1 MPTRR
6 PFALLPLAL
15 CFSIPST
22 WAADLLLDVT
32 DASSKRALDNVEV
45 IITDRDN
52 RQWRVQTNPE
62 GRSRIEDLDA
72 GLYQLELK
80 SQGYDGVR
88 LPSVRLV
95 EDKTTPVQV
104 AMSAAKN
111 NIEEV
116 LVLGNSIG
124 GNWLSSV
131 GASEKDREALR
142 SSAGSG
148 SDVLRALDGLPGLF
162 ADSQF
167 STYTVRGSGP
177 RDNQILVDGIPF
189 DTVVHFNDSFGELA
203 DAEDGGRYSIFAP
216 NVIARASF
224 QPGGWSSAYG
234 GRAGSLLELD
244 VAQGNPDTPSYTAR
258 LDIAGLEVG
267 YDGPSFVADNTS
279 VLFSARQLNF
289 GRLFDLVG
297 MNDVG
302 EPQVTDIIFKTH
314 TNFASGNELEFLLIH
329 APEEYER
336 TLEHVLNSDEDETGN
351 YDNVELVEQSTDNT
365 LAAISYRLLLG
376 DNAELTNRLYYRR
389 FGEDSQVGEAYPDD
403 VAPDTPE
410 NQIPRRFPIITA
422 SQEDTELG
430 WRLDFSSDNG
440 WGRFN
445 SGLRLSQLELDL
457 QRRIDGEWIRY
468 EYEQSDFRP
477 NPSQQYIVL
486 TPEGVN
492 TNYQKRGLQ
501 YAGFVE
507 QEFAWSQWDARVG
520 LRYEGDEF
528 TDAEG
533 VSPRLAASWQLT
545 PDTSLSATAGRYLQR
560 PEIQDLASNT
570 NDAALGYETI
580 DQISLGLQY
589 RFAPLWDMFI
599 EPYYQQLSDLV
610 VVADGVNQ
618 RFNNNGEGTS
628 FGVDTAITRQFDNGW
643 SASATYSYNDA
654 VLKDSPTGPEYDA
667 DYGRPH
673 SVSLGGTWEIN
684 QRWKLSGRWKWASG
698 RPYGEYIIHDNVLGE
713 GEPLRYSRET
723 ITNNTLRYDGYSSLN
738 VRVDYRRAF
747 GRTQVIAFV
756 DIINLLGSEN
766 PSNIDFNE
774 RTGEISEEDGSLLPL
789 VGLRFEW

>member
-1 MPTRR
+1 MPTRL
-6 PFALLPLAL
+6 PHSLTALVIA
-15 CFSIPST
+15 CIAPSL
-22 WAADLLLDVT
+22 WAADLLVNVS
-32 DASSKRALDNVEV
+32 DANSKRAVDNVEV
-45 IITDRDN
+45 VVTDRDN
-52 RQWRVQTNPE
+52 RQWRIQTQPD
-62 GRSRIEDLDA
+62 GRGRIENLDA
-72 GLYQLELK
+72 GLYQVELM
-80 SQGYDGVR
+80 SEGYDRVR

-104 AMSAAKN
+104 SMSVARTN
-111 NIEEV
+111 LEEV

-124 GNWLSSV
+124 SNWLSSV

-189 DTVVHFNDSFGELA
+189 DSVVHFSDSFGELG
-203 DAEDGGRYSIFAP
+203 DAEEGGRYSIFAP
-216 NVIARASF
+216 NVIDRASF

-244 VAQGNPDTPSYTAR
+244 VARGNPDTPSYTAR

-267 YDGPSFVADNTS
+267 YDGPSFVTDNTS

-297 MNDVG
+297 MNDAG
-302 EPQVTDIIFKTH
+302 EPEVTDIIFKTH
-314 TNFASGNELEFLLIH
+314 TDFDSGNELEFLLIH

-336 TLEHVLNSDEDETGN
+336 TLEHVLNSDEDEPGN
-351 YDNVELVEQSTDNT
+351 YQDVELVQQSTDNT
-365 LAAISYRLLLG
+365 LAAISYRQLLG
-376 DNAELTNRLYYRR
+376 DSAELTNRLYYRR
-389 FGEDSQVGEAYPDD
+389 FGEDSQVGEAYPSD
-403 VAPDTPE
+403 VPPE
-410 NQIPRRFPIITA
+410 TAQDQIPRRFPIITA
-422 SQEDTELG
+422 SQDDTEIG
-430 WRLDFSSDNG
+430 WRLDFSADNN

-445 SGLRLSQLELDL
+445 TGLRLNQLELNL
-457 QRRIDGEWIRY
+457 QRQIDGEWIRY

-477 NPSQQYIVL
+477 NPEQQYIVL
-486 TPEGVN
+486 TSDGVN
-492 TNYQKRGLQ
+492 TDYQKRGLQ
-501 YAGFVE
+501 YAAFME
-507 QEFAWSQWDARVG
+507 QAFSWNTWDARIG

-528 TDAEG
+528 TNAEG
-533 VSPRLAASWQLT
+533 VSPRVAASWQLT
-545 PDTSLSATAGRYLQR
+545 SNTSVSATAGRYLQR
-560 PEIQDLASNT
+560 PEIKDLASNT
-570 NDAALGYETI
+570 SGAALGYETI
-580 DQISLGLQY
+580 DQMSLGFQY
-589 RFAPLWDMFI
+589 RFAPLWDIFV

-610 VVADGVNQ
+610 VIADGVNQ

-654 VLKDSPTGPEYDA
+654 VLKDSPSGPEYDA
-667 DYGRPH
+667 DYHRPH

-698 RPYGEYIIHDNVLGE
+698 RPYGDYIIHDNVLGE

-738 VRVDYRRAF
+738 IRVDYRRAI